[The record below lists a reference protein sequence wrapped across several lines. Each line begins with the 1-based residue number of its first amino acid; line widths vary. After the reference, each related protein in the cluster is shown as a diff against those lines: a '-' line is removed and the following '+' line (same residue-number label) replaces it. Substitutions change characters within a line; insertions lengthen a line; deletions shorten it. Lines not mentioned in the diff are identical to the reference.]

1 MSHQAFSLFLALRLD
16 LGCFLQS
23 HGILLAQQRRSNTQT
38 LLVSCIGLLA
48 AAFGPSYTYV
58 LLRLVYGQKWS
69 STEAPAAL
77 ACYCGYITLLALNGC
92 TEAYVNAVADAR
104 SEHHLW
110 HVGAAK
116 LHALLFAVGL
126 RVAAANVVH
135 CCSHSFFQRLWL
147 YFACCADVLSTCSHT
162 LAAMRVAP
170 VQSVGIVFLPC
181 VYTQLQHLCQRYVIV
196 TPYKSIGTSR
206 FSRNHTSSRLGLP
219 FKVKRG
225 LNMKASC
232 IRRQLSKSIRWQTVF
247 SAAQIILSF
256 ALVWRLGAIGESTLL
271 P

>member
-1 MSHQAFSLFLALRLD
+1 M
-16 LGCFLQS
+16 
-23 HGILLAQQRRSNTQT
+23 
-38 LLVSCIGLLA
+38 
-48 AAFGPSYTYV
+48 
-58 LLRLVYGQKWS
+58 
-69 STEAPAAL
+69 
-77 ACYCGYITLLALNGC
+77 
-92 TEAYVNAVADAR
+92 AR
-104 SEHHLW
+104 SGAAQKRLQPWLAIVAISLCWLSMAAQKPMSMLLLMPGQSIIW

-126 RVAAANVVH
+126 HVAAANVVH

-170 VQSVGIVFLPC
+170 VQSVGIVFLSC
-181 VYTQLQHLCQRYVIV
+181 VYTQMQHFCQRYVIA

-206 FSRNHTSSRLGLP
+206 FSHNHTSSRLGLP
-219 FKVKRG
+219 FKVKSG